1 MPFIG
6 NQPALSFTSFAKQD
20 FSTSATTSYTLD
32 NPVTNANELA
42 LFINFVRQEPTTAY
56 SASGT
61 SLTLTSATASS
72 DDMYCVYLGK
82 AVQTVNPPNASVGLS
97 QLTATGTKNATTFL
111 RGDNTFAEAG
121 GGSLNLISA
130 QTASSASTLTF
141 TSSHI
146 TSTYKVYQLHCIDVV
161 QSSDGGNLG
170 FEVSPN
176 NGSSYVQSGYLNIR
190 FYSNQ
195 TNGANSILSSAG
207 TGDTN
212 VKICGAGEGIGA
224 NGNESAQ
231 SIITLFNPLGAKA
244 KLFKSDGVQLNSS
257 GQLSMQR
264 HLYGL
269 DQSAT
274 YNNIKIVPN
283 SGTFSGT
290 FILYGVTAS

>member
-1 MPFIG
+1 MAFIG
-6 NQPALSFTSFAKQD
+6 AKPTNVPL
-20 FSTSATTSYTLD
+20 TSADIQDGT
-32 NPVTNANELA
+32 VGLA
-42 LFINFVRQEPTTAY
+42 DL

-61 SLTLTSATASS
+61 KSS
-72 DDMYCVYLGK
+72 
-82 AVQTVNPPNASVGLS
+82 S
-97 QLTATGTKNATTFL
+97 TFL

-190 FYSNQ
+190 FISNQ

-257 GQLSMQR
+257 GQLNMQR

>member
-1 MPFIG
+1 MYLG
-6 NQPALSFTSFAKQD
+6 NQPALSYTSFAKQD
-20 FSTSATTSYTLD
+20 FSTSATTSYSLD
-32 NPVTNANELA
+32 HPVANANELA

-97 QLTATGTKNATTFL
+97 QLTATGTKDATTFL